1 MRQTPTTDEMAV
13 RNLLERL
20 GPPEEIVS
28 AAAYPTPS
36 GRPAVPE
43 TNGLANVS
51 LLLGVLWLW
60 WIGSLL
66 ALVFGYWARRQI
78 RTSAGNQRGLGLATA
93 GIVLGWI
100 GIGVFVVVVVVG
112 GALAIMSRSA

>member
-1 MRQTPTTDEMAV
+1 M
-13 RNLLERL
+13 
-20 GPPEEIVS
+20 
-28 AAAYPTPS
+28 
-36 GRPAVPE
+36 PE
-43 TNGLANVS
+43 TNGLAIVS

-78 RTSAGNQRGLGLATA
+78 RTSAGSQRGLGLATA

-100 GIGVFVVVVVVG
+100 GSPSWQWSSVVVVG